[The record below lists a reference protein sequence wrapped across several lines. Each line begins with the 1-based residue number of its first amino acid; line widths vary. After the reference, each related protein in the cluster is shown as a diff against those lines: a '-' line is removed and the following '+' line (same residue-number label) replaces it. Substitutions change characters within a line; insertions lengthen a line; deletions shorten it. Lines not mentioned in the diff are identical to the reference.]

1 MRWWSGSWS
10 VLVPKRKLKLF
21 KREPVTIVA
30 LPGSR
35 GHGNEHNA
43 SLYDS
48 SQHLSLCTGR
58 RQQGKSVDKQY
69 FGGWDSCKFDLA
81 GLLWGQAQ
89 RVAAIWGWS
98 ERVAFTLKMAPVVPV
113 NGQPEGLLLQLSRA
127 FMPRH
132 SICRS
137 SKRCDYG
144 SCQWRPQCFMNRCL
158 CTFASHKGEGI
169 HIQNRW
175 SKTVDIDIYSQHH
188 LKKNYFV
195 SLSSCPSLSSFSL
208 LYLTLQQ
215 RFVSPTFFGSYI
227 LQPSVLLGNSSKTKP
242 RTHFL
247 WLWEN

>member
-1 MRWWSGSWS
+1 MRWWSGNWS

-21 KREPVTIVA
+21 KWEPVTIVV

-69 FGGWDSCKFDLA
+69 FGGWDSCKFDLV

-89 RVAAIWGWS
+89 RVAAIWGRS

-144 SCQWRPQCFMNRCL
+144 SCQWRPQCFMTRCL
-158 CTFASHKGEGI
+158 CTFASRKGEGI

-188 LKKNYFV
+188 LRKNYFV
-195 SLSSCPSLSSFSL
+195 SLFSCPSLSSFSL
-208 LYLTLQQ
+208 LHLTLQQ
-215 RFVSPTFFGSYI
+215 KFVSSTFYGSYI
-227 LQPSVLLGNSSKTKP
+227 LQPSVLLGNSSKTKT